1 MQIMLENPG
10 YRSKLSKIITE
21 KETAHLKR
29 YVFIETQFH
38 DTTQMSAT
46 IINMTRRIKRSPFY
60 LDKKEEESNIVV
72 YMGKYLPAGDNGK
85 ITKGDVIDISEVH
98 YNSSYIDPV
107 TKKNHETYLSY
118 DYSPYTEPMRLAP
131 KNVDNSFGVPLE
143 TPFPQFFTKED
154 QIKNWNNNEDFGTHL
169 NKNGKYRVRLLDLL
183 DDGLT
188 TVSKINFDSSSFDK
202 LLNNNYNPFDG
213 IRGDE
218 IQNLY
223 SVVSMCK
230 YSLEVS
236 GFRKGI
242 VIFDTKRGFNVDL
255 NSLEMFM
262 EYVDPLEIQ
271 ICFNNLMGNI
281 SDIFEYYFKTHF
293 GSVVNY
299 KQDFVLYMYFEPYTN
314 TIRILLNND
323 TGSLAIPLSTLTEE
337 ISSNK
342 NNF

>member
-10 YRSKLSKIITE
+10 YRNKLTKIITE

-29 YVFIETQFH
+29 FIFIETQFN
-38 DTTQMSAT
+38 DTKNMSAT
-46 IINMTRRIKRSPFY
+46 IINMSRRIKLSPFY
-60 LDKKEEESNIVV
+60 IDKKEEESNITV
-72 YMGKYLPAGDNGK
+72 YMGKYLPASDGDK

-98 YNSSYIDPV
+98 YNNSYIDPV
-107 TKKNHETYLSY
+107 TKKDHETYLSY

-131 KNVDNSFGVPLE
+131 KNVYNTFGVPIE

-154 QIKNWNNNEDFGTHL
+154 QKKNWSNDQDFGTYL
-169 NKNGKYRVRLLDLL
+169 NQNGVYRVRLLDLL
-183 DDGLT
+183 DEGLT
-188 TVSKINFDSSSFDK
+188 SVSRINFDSSSFDK
-202 LLNNNYNPFDG
+202 LLNTRYNPFDG

-218 IQNLY
+218 VQNLY

-230 YSLEVS
+230 YLLEVS

-242 VIFDTKRGFNVDL
+242 VIFDTARGFNVDI

-262 EYVDPLEIQ
+262 EHVDPLEIQ
-271 ICFNNLMGNI
+271 MCFNNLMNGM
-281 SDIFEYYFKTHF
+281 SDIFEYYFLTHF
-293 GSVVNY
+293 KSREIYNS
-299 KQDFVLYMYFEPYTN
+299 DFVLYMYFAPYTN
-314 TIRILLNND
+314 TIRILLNNE

-337 ISSNK
+337 ISSSK